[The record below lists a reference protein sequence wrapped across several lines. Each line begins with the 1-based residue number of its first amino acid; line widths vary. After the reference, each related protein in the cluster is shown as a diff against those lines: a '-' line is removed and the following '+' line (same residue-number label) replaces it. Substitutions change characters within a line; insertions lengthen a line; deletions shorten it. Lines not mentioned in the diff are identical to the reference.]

1 MRGVLFSDSVRINDA
16 ISVRIPLVGDVWEN
30 EDDYFAAV
38 SSIISTPYDM
48 MVQLDDNGIDFSK
61 LDKFELFCML
71 FGGLQKMDTKLIFGE
86 LDLTK
91 FSLAKNTKSNELV
104 LYDSG
109 HGIAIDKAVHEQVSS
124 TLRRI
129 LQIKQNDKK
138 PGNEEGRK
146 YMIRVARMKL
156 KRQMRLA
163 KSKEST
169 QLEDIIVSLVNTGEF
184 PYDYETVKKISIYQ
198 LYLSLN
204 QIQHKIQFD
213 NTMGGVYAGTVKFED
228 LISEN
233 RTWIKT

>member
-71 FGGLQKMDTKLIFGE
+71 FGGLQKMDTRLIFGE

-109 HGIAIDKAVHEQVSS
+109 HGIAIDRAVHEQIS
-124 TLRRI
+124 TRLVLRF
-129 LQIKQNDKK
+129 
-138 PGNEEGRK
+138 
-146 YMIRVARMKL
+146 
-156 KRQMRLA
+156 RL
-163 KSKEST
+163 
-169 QLEDIIVSLVNTGEF
+169 V
-184 PYDYETVKKISIYQ
+184 
-198 LYLSLN
+198 
-204 QIQHKIQFD
+204 
-213 NTMGGVYAGTVKFED
+213 
-228 LISEN
+228 
-233 RTWIKT
+233 